1 MQPDYGEVI
10 GLAYRPDALVD
21 RLSMLLAAGDV
32 SPELR
37 AQLIDAVASVAVSAT
52 NAQSAATARLNRV
65 KLAIFLIMASPD
77 YLVQK

>member
-1 MQPDYGEVI
+1 DYGEVI
-10 GLAYRPDALVD
+10 GLADRPDALVD
-21 RLSMLLAAGDV
+21 RLGMLLAAGDL

-37 AQLIDAVASVAVSAT
+37 AQLIDAVGSVAVSTT